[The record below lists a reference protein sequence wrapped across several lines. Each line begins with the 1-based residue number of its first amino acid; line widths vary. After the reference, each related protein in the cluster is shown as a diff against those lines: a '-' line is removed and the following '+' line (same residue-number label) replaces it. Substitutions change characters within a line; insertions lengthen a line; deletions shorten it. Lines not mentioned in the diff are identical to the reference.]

1 VVIGNGALSARGRR
15 LLRRAL
21 GTPDPKELVA
31 RGLRLGRNVY
41 IGRST
46 VFDGGFLWLISVGDD
61 TTISARVEI
70 LAHDASTRRHLG
82 YSIVAP
88 VTIGSRVYIG
98 VGAII
103 LPGVT
108 IGDGAIVGAGSVVRH
123 DVPEGT
129 LAVGV
134 PAKVVGTVEEY
145 IERHRKLMRE
155 RPVYDG
161 WEWTLSGGITES
173 RMRQMQED
181 LRSGHGYVP

>member
-1 VVIGNGALSARGRR
+1 MTGNGALRTSGRR
-15 LLRRAL
+15 LLRRVR
-21 GTPDPKELVA
+21 GDPDLEQLVE

-41 IGRST
+41 VGRST

-123 DVPEGT
+123 DIPPRT

-134 PAKVVGTVEEY
+134 PASVAGKVEDY
-145 IERHRKLMRE
+145 LERHRKLMRE

-161 WEWTLSGGITES
+161 SEWTLGGGVTSS
-173 RMRQMQED
+173 RMRQMREE
-181 LRSGHGYVP
+181 LRDGHGYVS

>member
-1 VVIGNGALSARGRR
+1 MTTNGALRARGRR
-15 LLRRAL
+15 ILRRVR
-21 GTPDPKELVA
+21 GEPDPEALAA
-31 RGLRLGRNVY
+31 RGLKLGRNVY

-61 TTISARVEI
+61 TTISARVEV

-82 YSIVAP
+82 YSVVAP
-88 VTIGSRVYIG
+88 VTIGSRVYVG

-108 IGDGAIVGAGSVVRH
+108 IGDDAIIGAGSVVRH
-123 DVPEGT
+123 DVAPET

-134 PAKVVGTVEEY
+134 PARAVGTVEEY
-145 IERHRKLMRE
+145 IERHRQLMRE
-155 RPVYDG
+155 RPVYEG
-161 WEWTLSGGITES
+161 WEWTLGGGITES
-173 RMRQMQED
+173 RMRRMREE

>member
-1 VVIGNGALSARGRR
+1 MGGNGVLRERGRR
-15 LLRRAL
+15 LLRRAR
-21 GTPDPKELVA
+21 GDAYPEELVA

-88 VTIGSRVYIG
+88 VTIGSRVYVG

-108 IGDGAIVGAGSVVRH
+108 IGDNAIVGAGSVVRD
-123 DVPEGT
+123 DVPAGS

-134 PAKVVGTVEEY
+134 PARAVGTVEEY
-145 IERHRKLMRE
+145 VERHRRLMGE
-155 RPVYDG
+155 RPVFRG
-161 WEWTLSGGITES
+161 REWTLGGGITES
-173 RMRQMQED
+173 GMQRMREE
-181 LRSGHGYVP
+181 LGSGHGYVP

>member
-1 VVIGNGALSARGRR
+1 MTGNGALRTRGHR
-15 LLRRAL
+15 LLRRVR
-21 GTPDPKELVA
+21 GDPDPAQLAA
-31 RGLRLGRNVY
+31 RGLQLGRNVY

-70 LAHDASTRRHLG
+70 LAHDASTRRFLG
-82 YSIVAP
+82 YSVVAP

-108 IGDGAIVGAGSVVRH
+108 IGDEAIVGAGSVVRH
-123 DVPEGT
+123 DVPPGT

-134 PAKVVGTVEEY
+134 PAKVVGTVEDY
-145 IERHRKLMRE
+145 LERHRELMRG

-161 WEWTLSGGITES
+161 LEWTLGGGITQS
-173 RMRQMQED
+173 RMRRMREE

>member
-1 VVIGNGALSARGRR
+1 MSADGALRTMGRR
-15 LLRRAL
+15 FLRRVRGEL
-21 GTPDPKELVA
+21 DPAQLAA

-46 VFDGGFLWLISVGDD
+46 VLDGGFLWLISVGDD

-108 IGDGAIVGAGSVVRH
+108 IGDDAIVGAGSVVRA
-123 DVPEGT
+123 DVPART
-129 LAVGV
+129 VAVGV
-134 PAKVVGTVEEY
+134 PARVVSTLDEY
-145 IERHRKLMRE
+145 LERHRRLMRE
-155 RPVYDG
+155 RPLYDG
-161 WEWTLSGGITES
+161 REWTLHGGVTEG
-173 RMRQMQED
+173 RMRQMQEE

>member
-1 VVIGNGALSARGRR
+1 MAGNGALRERGRR
-15 LLRRAL
+15 LLRRVR
-21 GTPDPKELVA
+21 GDVYPEELAA

-82 YSIVAP
+82 YSIAAP
-88 VTIGSRVYIG
+88 VTIGSRVYVG

-108 IGDGAIVGAGSVVRH
+108 IGDDAIVGAGGVVRD
-123 DVPEGT
+123 DVPPGT
-129 LAVGV
+129 VAVGV
-134 PAKVVGTVEEY
+134 PARVVGTVEEY
-145 IERHRKLMRE
+145 IERHRRLMRE
-155 RPVYDG
+155 RPVFDG
-161 WEWTLSGGITES
+161 REWTVRGGITES
-173 RMRQMQED
+173 RMQRMRET
-181 LRSGHGYVP
+181 LRDGHGYVP